1 MIVTAY
7 QSEKG
12 TVYINDAAYRD
23 ASPEEIRR
31 RRENVQRIAWDLAV
45 KQAMAGI
52 DIQPPEDLP
61 ELQKLDLHD
70 QQVIERIR
78 DYEAEMAKR
87 QALWNRKTTP

>member
-1 MIVTAY
+1 MIVAAY

-31 RRENVQRIAWDLAV
+31 RQENVQRIAWDLAV
-45 KQAMAGI
+45 KQTMAGI
-52 DIQPPEDLP
+52 DIQPPKDLP
-61 ELQKLDLHD
+61 VLQKLDLHD
-70 QQVIERIR
+70 QHVIERIR

-87 QALWNRKTTP
+87 QAMWSKKTTP

>member
-1 MIVTAY
+1 MIVAAY

-45 KQAMAGI
+45 KQTMAGI

-87 QALWNRKTTP
+87 QALWSRKTTP

>member
-1 MIVTAY
+1 MIVAAY

-45 KQAMAGI
+45 KQTMAGI

-61 ELQKLDLHD
+61 VLQKLDLHD
-70 QQVIERIR
+70 QHVIERIQA
-78 DYEAEMAKR
+78 YEAERAR
-87 QALWNRKTTP
+87 QQAAWGKKNAP